1 MSSQLLIHNCFVEN
15 VFFKGTCAEPSEG
28 TKCHRW
34 KKSKRGVEEME
45 EERREG
51 EGWTEGSLK
60 AQCVRENRSVPSPRQ
75 PTAQAH

>member
-1 MSSQLLIHNCFVEN
+1 MFRRSLRTKCFLQAPALQLL
-15 VFFKGTCAEPSEG
+15 KGRSVTDGSKEKSNSEV
-28 TKCHRW
+28 KER
-34 KKSKRGVEEME
+34 EE
-45 EERREG
+45 

>member
-1 MSSQLLIHNCFVEN
+1 
-15 VFFKGTCAEPSEG
+15 
-28 TKCHRW
+28 
-34 KKSKRGVEEME
+34 ME
-45 EERREG
+45 KERREG

>member
-1 MSSQLLIHNCFVEN
+1 M
-15 VFFKGTCAEPSEG
+15 EG
-28 TKCHRW
+28 K
-34 KKSKRGVEEME
+34 
-45 EERREG
+45 ERREG

>member
-1 MSSQLLIHNCFVEN
+1 MEVGKRAKEEW
-15 VFFKGTCAEPSEG
+15 KRMEG
-28 TKCHRW
+28 
-34 KKSKRGVEEME
+34 
-45 EERREG
+45 ERREG